1 MLLHVLHCI
10 GDMEH
15 THLVK
20 GLDYA
25 LLEKVRRQKEKEDA
39 LNATASASKA
49 QSDIVPLHQIQPSS
63 QIGTSMLRFLTKQQ
77 SQPQVMLTTSRSSQ
91 KAGLSVAGS
100 ILQRTVFEFDT
111 LPQSEVDVPLM
122 VTRSRKV
129 CSLLLTTILNEVG
142 LPKFFI

>member
-1 MLLHVLHCI
+1 
-10 GDMEH
+10 MEH

-77 SQPQVMLTTSRSSQ
+77 SQTQVMPTSSKSQ
-91 KAGLSVAGS
+91 NAGLSVAGS

-111 LPQSEVDVPLM
+111 LLQSEVDVPLM

-129 CSLLLTTILNEVG
+129 CSLLLPTVLNEVG
-142 LPKFFI
+142 FPKFFI

>member
-1 MLLHVLHCI
+1 
-10 GDMEH
+10 MEH

-25 LLEKVRRQKEKEDA
+25 LLDKVRRQKEKEDA
-39 LNATASASKA
+39 LNASASAVKA
-49 QSDIVPLHQIQPSS
+49 QSDIVPLHQIQPTS

-77 SQPQVMLTTSRSSQ
+77 SQTQAAPGASKGSQ
-91 KAGLSVAGS
+91 NAGLTVAGS

-111 LPQSEVDVPLM
+111 APQSEVDVPLM

-129 CSLLLTTILNEVG
+129 HIFL
-142 LPKFFI
+142 

>member
-1 MLLHVLHCI
+1 
-10 GDMEH
+10 MEH

-39 LNATASASKA
+39 LNASASASKA
-49 QSDIVPLHQIQPSS
+49 QSYVVQLHQIQPSS
-63 QIGTSMLRFLTKQQ
+63 QIGTSMLRFLTKQH
-77 SQPQVMLTTSRSSQ
+77 SQTQMMPSSSKGSQ
-91 KAGLSVAGS
+91 NAGLSVAGS
-100 ILQRTVFEFDT
+100 IMQRTVFEFDT

-129 CSLLLTTILNEVG
+129 SFSTPMCCFSKLSW
-142 LPKFFI
+142 LP

>member
-1 MLLHVLHCI
+1 MLFLILRLP

-39 LNATASASKA
+39 LNAPASASNA
-49 QSDIVPLHQIQPSS
+49 LSDIVPLQQIVPSS
-63 QIGTSMLRFLTKQQ
+63 HIGTSMLRFLTKQQ
-77 SQPQVMLTTSRSSQ
+77 SQTQMMPTSSKGSQ
-91 KAGLSVAGS
+91 NAGLSVAGS
-100 ILQRTVFEFDT
+100 IMQRTVFEFDT

-129 CSLLLTTILNEVG
+129 CFLRIAILSLL
-142 LPKFFI
+142 FF